1 MTWPIIFSGTI
12 GLASQ
17 IAYGITQEQTIRSIP
32 DIGFSRTLDSEKIL
46 VLVCA
51 YNEEKCLPKLLSSL
65 IGKDVLVIDDG
76 STDQTAKIA
85 ITYGAAVMT
94 HDSRYGKPA
103 SLADGISFAL
113 QKSYDVVV
121 EVDADTIQEEGSIMK
136 LVTALDRPGVGGA
149 SCRQLPTGARNLAYY
164 IDELI
169 WAIMNKG
176 KESQMRTHKSSHLGG
191 VMIAFKPKLV
201 DSVVG
206 SINDD
211 EELGLSLS
219 RKGYE
224 TVFLNQ
230 AVAYFDASSCLGH
243 LFERRRRMYA
253 GHMRYKASTAP
264 SMQVSTSL
272 IAITKAVAERPKRIQ
287 SLLPTLVIE
296 LLARMS
302 AWKDSRKPEKMQ
314 MYLRWVTTYA
324 KNGVLDPRYSA
335 TR

>member
-1 MTWPIIFSGTI
+1 M
-12 GLASQ
+12 ASQ
-17 IAYGITQEQTIRSIP
+17 IAYGITQEQTIRSFP
-32 DIGFSRTLDSEKIL
+32 DTVPRILGSEKIL
-46 VLVCA
+46 ILVCA
-51 YNEEKCLPKLLSSL
+51 YNEEKCLPKLLFSL

-76 STDQTAKIA
+76 STDQTGRIA
-85 ITYGAAVMT
+85 IAHGATVLT

-113 QKSYDVVV
+113 QNAYDVVV
-121 EVDADTIQEEGSIMK
+121 EVDADTIPEEGSIMK
-136 LVTALDRPGVGGA
+136 LVTALGHPRVGGV
-149 SCRQLPTGARNLAYY
+149 SCRQLPTGVRNLAYY

-176 KESQMRTHKSSHLGG
+176 KESQMRTYKSSHLGG

-201 DSVVG
+201 DSVLG

-211 EELGLSLS
+211 EELGVSIN

-224 TVFLNQ
+224 TVFLNH

-243 LFERRRRMYA
+243 LFERRRRMYV
-253 GHMRYKASTAP
+253 GHMRYRASTAP
-264 SMQVSTSL
+264 SMQFSTSL
-272 IAITKAVAERPKRIQ
+272 IAITKAVAERPRRIQ
-287 SLLPTLVIE
+287 SLLPTVAID

-314 MYLRWVTTYA
+314 RYLRWVTTYA
-324 KNGVLDPRYSA
+324 KNGVLDPRNSV